1 MSNEET
7 NATYSGKWQG
17 ENEVT
22 DVQSDERGYSVS
34 SGGMGFFFA
43 KHWGVEPKVGD
54 KVELNTVGFSEI
66 RGVRINGQQIYLKT
80 DAEAEAEHEEWKK
93 EREREQRAEFERD
106 REKLDAQYEAL
117 PEAIRARITRLR
129 TKKDTFRWEME
140 PYELFLSTE
149 AAKIA
154 AALKTPDEVVDFAK
168 ADIER
173 QRELVPSLD
182 YQEHSGN
189 TFGFACKIAHMFL
202 LKPGAVK
209 FMHGAFA
216 PIAGC
221 DGVGCHPLTEA
232 EEAEVAAL

>member
-1 MSNEET
+1 MDEKTETFSGEWQEPQIIEEVRVGDD
-7 NATYSGKWQG
+7 YY
-17 ENEVT
+17 
-22 DVQSDERGYSVS
+22 DVRTKGA
-34 SGGMGFFFA
+34 GFGLLRSY
-43 KHWGVEPKVGD
+43 GVEPKAGD
-54 KVELNTVGFSEI
+54 TVELNTVGFSEI
-66 RGVRINGQQIYLKT
+66 RGVRINGKDVFLKSDQQ
-80 DAEAEAEHEEWKK
+80 AEAEHEEWRKK
-93 EREREQRAEFERD
+93 RELEQKEAFERD
-106 REKLDAQYEAL
+106 REKLDAQYDAL
-117 PEAIRARITRLR
+117 PEAIKARITRLR
-129 TKKDTFRWEME
+129 TKKDSFRWEME

-154 AALKTPDEVVDFAK
+154 AALKTADAVVDFAK
-168 ADIER
+168 ADTDR
-173 QRELVPSLD
+173 QKELVPGLD
-182 YQEHSGN
+182 YGEHSGN